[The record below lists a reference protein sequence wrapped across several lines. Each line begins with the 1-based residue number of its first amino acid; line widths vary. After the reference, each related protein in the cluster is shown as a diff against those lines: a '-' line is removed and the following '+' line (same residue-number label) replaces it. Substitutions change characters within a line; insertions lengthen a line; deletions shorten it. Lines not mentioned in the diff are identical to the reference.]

1 MELLNRLSEM
11 LQVGPDL
18 QLRLMK
24 SIAAILFLWLV
35 HRIIIYL
42 INRTAQDAR
51 ILYKWRKTSA
61 YTAFIIG
68 VFVVGRI
75 WFEGIQSFS
84 TFLGLLTAGLAL
96 ALKDPIANLAGWAF
110 ILWRRP
116 FEVGD
121 RIQIGDMSG
130 DVIDLRIFQFTLL
143 EIGNWVDGDQSTGR
157 VIHVPNG
164 RVFTQPQCNYT
175 QGFQF
180 IWDEIPIHITFE
192 SNWQKARSILEDIA
206 IRQTSHRSHAAEA
219 RLKEAAQKF
228 MIFYNK
234 LTPVVYTS
242 IVQNGVRLTIR
253 YLCEPRQ
260 RRSSAVAIWEEVL
273 SAFAQHPDIRFAYPT
288 QRMFF
293 NPAENSAAP
302 PATWHV
308 TYDPHIDNP
317 PPTKN
322 PAP

>member
-1 MELLNRLSEM
+1 MEILYSLSDT
-11 LQVGPDL
+11 LKIGPDL
-18 QLRLMK
+18 QLRLLK
-24 SIAAILFLWLV
+24 SLAAILFLWLL
-35 HRIIIYL
+35 HRIVIYL
-42 INRTAQDAR
+42 INRSHQDAR
-51 ILYKWRKTSA
+51 IMYKWRKTSA
-61 YTAFIIG
+61 YTACVLG
-68 VFVVGRI
+68 VFVVGRV

-121 RIQIGDMSG
+121 RIQIGDMAG
-130 DVIDLRIFQFTLL
+130 DVIDVRIFQFTLL

-157 VIHVPNG
+157 IIHMPNG

-180 IWDEIPIHITFE
+180 IWNEVQIHITFE
-192 SNWQKARSILEDIA
+192 SNWQKAKSLLEDIA
-206 IRQTSHRSHAAEA
+206 MRRSAQSSQAAEA
-219 RLKEAAQKF
+219 RLKEAAQRF

-234 LTPVVYTS
+234 LTPAVYTS
-242 IVQNGVRLTIR
+242 IVENGVRLTIR

-260 RRSSAVAIWEEVL
+260 RRGSAVVIWEDVL
-273 SAFAQHPDIRFAYPT
+273 SAFVQHADIRFAYPT

-293 NPAENSAAP
+293 NPAENPAAP

-308 TYDPHIDNP
+308 AYDPRIDNP
-317 PPTKN
+317 PPTQN
-322 PAP
+322 PVP